1 MYKIIGADQKEY
13 GPVTAEQ
20 MRQWIVEGRINGQT
34 PVQATGD
41 TAWKPLAMFSEF
53 SAILPSGPPASP
65 MPPSF
70 AGAVVSSV
78 DGHAAALSKVSAP
91 AICLMIAGGLTVAFW
106 LLSILGGIMGFD
118 EQYARASRAN
128 QSPEVQRAM
137 EKIRGPLTTA
147 IRVLGLAIGGFVIF
161 GGIKMKKLESYGVCI
176 AASIVA
182 LLPCSFCCLFAL
194 PIGIWSLVVLNSA
207 EVKNYF
213 G

>member
-13 GPVTAEQ
+13 GPVTADQ
-20 MRQWIVEGRINGQT
+20 MRQWIGEGRINGQT
-34 PVQATGD
+34 PVQASGD
-41 TAWKPLAMFSEF
+41 TAWKPLSMFAEF
-53 SAILPSGPPASP
+53 AAILPSTPAA
-65 MPPSF
+65 PPSF
-70 AGAVVSSV
+70 AGAVVQGV
-78 DGHAAALSKVSAP
+78 DGRAAALSKVSAP

-106 LLSILGGIMGFD
+106 LLSIIGGIMGFD

-147 IRVLGLAIGGFVIF
+147 IRVIGLAIGGFVIF

-207 EVKNYF
+207 EVKNSF
-213 G
+213 S

>member
-41 TAWKPLAMFSEF
+41 TAWKPLAMFAEF
-53 SAILPSGPPASP
+53 SAILPSGPPAL
-65 MPPSF
+65 PSF
-70 AGAVVSSV
+70 AGAVVSGV

-91 AICLMIAGGLTVAFW
+91 AICLMVAGSLTVAFW
-106 LLSILGGIMGFD
+106 LLSIIGGVLGLD

-128 QSPEVQRAM
+128 QPPEVQRIM
-137 EKIRGPLTTA
+137 EKIRGPLTTV
-147 IRVLGLAIGGFVIF
+147 IRVIGLGIGGFVIF

-207 EVKNYF
+207 EVKNSF
-213 G
+213 S

>member
-41 TAWKPLAMFSEF
+41 TAWKPLAMFAEF
-53 SAILPSGPPASP
+53 SAILPSGPPAL
-65 MPPSF
+65 PSF
-70 AGAVVSSV
+70 AGAVVSNV
-78 DGHAAALSKVSAP
+78 DGHSAALSKVSAP
-91 AICLMIAGGLTVAFW
+91 AICLMVAGSLTVAFW
-106 LLSILGGIMGFD
+106 LLSIIGGLLGLD
-118 EQYARASRAN
+118 ERNARSFSAN
-128 QSPEVQRAM
+128 QPPEVQRVM
-137 EKIRGPLTTA
+137 QNIRGPLTIA
-147 IRVLGLAIGGFVIF
+147 IRVIGLGIGGFVIF

-213 G
+213 S